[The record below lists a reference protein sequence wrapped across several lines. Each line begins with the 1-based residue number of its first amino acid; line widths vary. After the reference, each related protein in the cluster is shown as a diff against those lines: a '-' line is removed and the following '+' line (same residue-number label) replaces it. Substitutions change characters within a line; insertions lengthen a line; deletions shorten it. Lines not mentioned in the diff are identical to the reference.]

1 MTDTAEDHPT
11 ADSPE
16 DQPMADHPESQPM
29 SDNPDNL
36 VADFQARRDRLDQ
49 RLLSLEELIADLRN
63 ELQGDS
69 QASLHRLAE
78 AAQDMAAGRVYQKV
92 DVEAKGELGALV
104 TSINQTLMN
113 LQQLDASVKHQSTQV
128 PQLAAQLDAIT
139 SDTEEATQSV
149 MNRLDSLMAASD
161 DATRELKTCADGIQ
175 KQNERQASL
184 HSAITGFLDRAAG
197 GEDQNAIAQEVLE
210 FLFAH
215 QLEAPAGEVD
225 LGPTKTSLQMVSD
238 EAFEIMN
245 VLQFQDITRQKIE
258 KVVILLK
265 QFQGGLNRLL
275 VIFNIESGALGG
287 EGFAERKVATQ
298 EHIFDTSLEVDSH
311 KGSVD
316 DIIAQFKKAGG
327 N

>member
-1 MTDTAEDHPT
+1 MTEA
-11 ADSPE
+11 PE
-16 DQPMADHPESQPM
+16 DQPQAGTPE
-29 SDNPDNL
+29 DL
-36 VADFQARRDRLDQ
+36 VSEFEARRERLDQ
-49 RLLSLEELIADLRN
+49 RLVSLEQLITDIRQ

-78 AAQDMAAGRVYQKV
+78 AAQDMADGRVYQKI
-92 DVEAKGELGALV
+92 DIKAKGELGALV
-104 TSINQTLMN
+104 ASINQTLLN

-128 PQLAAQLDAIT
+128 PELAAQLDAIT

-149 MNRLDSLMAASD
+149 MNRLDALMAASD
-161 DATRELKTCADGIQ
+161 DATRALQTSQDGLER
-175 KQNERQASL
+175 QNEHHAKL
-184 HSAITGFLDRAAG
+184 HATISGFLDRAAT

-210 FLFAH
+210 YLFAH
-215 QLEAPAGEVD
+215 QVAAPLVQVD
-225 LGPTKTSLQMVSD
+225 LAPVKASIQKVSD
-238 EAFEIMN
+238 EAFEILN

-275 VIFNIESGALGG
+275 IIFNIGTEALSG
-287 EGFAERKVATQ
+287 EGFADRKVATQ
-298 EHIFDTSLEVDSH
+298 DHIFDTSLEADSR
-311 KGSVD
+311 KDSVD